1 MNEIFNKFFF
11 EGDKFMPE
19 MHLRKPIFTYSAYG
33 LFTNNKKI
41 IQKFKETGN
50 SRYIYQ
56 SELDKVCF
64 QHDMAY
70 GDFKYLTR
78 RNASATILLDRNMM
92 DIKEVLLQ
100 WFITFL
106 IKRLLVVVLKTK
118 IFLIKN

>member
-1 MNEIFNKFFF
+1 ML
-11 EGDKFMPE
+11 E
-19 MHLRKPIFTYSAYG
+19 MHLRKPIFTYSAHG

-41 IQKFKETGN
+41 IRKFKETGN

-70 GDFKYLTR
+70 GDFKDLTR
-78 RNASATILLDRNMM
+78 RNASAKILLDRNMM

-106 IKRLLVVVLKTK
+106 IKRLLVVVLKTE
-118 IFLIKN
+118 IFPIKN